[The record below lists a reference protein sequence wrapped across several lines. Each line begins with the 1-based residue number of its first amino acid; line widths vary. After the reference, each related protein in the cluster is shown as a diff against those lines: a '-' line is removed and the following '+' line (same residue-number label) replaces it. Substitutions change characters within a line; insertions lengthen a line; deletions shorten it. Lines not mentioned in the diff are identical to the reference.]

1 MYDARMLKALK
12 RLLSRKTDAL
22 TPRDIKEAVRETGLV
37 VRDAAY
43 YGAGPAM
50 RMYLNR
56 GEDHYQDHPG
66 MDGWH
71 YTAKYSRL
79 PAPTQESLERQADVV
94 RRAAARAGWL

>member
-22 TPRDIKEAVRETGLV
+22 TPEDIREAARETGLV

-50 RMYLNR
+50 RLYLNR
-56 GEDHYQDHPG
+56 GEDRYQRNEAGQITFPIE
-66 MDGWH
+66 GWH
-71 YTAKYSRL
+71 RD
-79 PAPTQESLERQADVV
+79 PAPCPDAFTGRHGVIQRAIRRQ
-94 RRAAARAGWL
+94 GWI